1 MKRITVIMPNDV
13 YEKIIKLTKK
23 EKRSKSAMAAI
34 LIEDGLKLIVKE
46 DNAITGEELIKTYRR
61 IQEIKKRNLIE
72 DGLKLIK

>member
-1 MKRITVIMPNDV
+1 MPDEV
-13 YEKIIKLTKK
+13 YDKIINLTKK

-61 IQEIKKRNLIE
+61 IQEIKKRNPFYK
-72 DGLKLIK
+72 DK